1 MHVSQTYVILNFAGR
16 FTDLKDGKVDF
27 EAEELRERL
36 KITRVQPL
44 LGPAQLKKYHLNWTP
59 TGIDETDEQHKN
71 YIDNL
76 IEDIIQ
82 KLKEQVERCL
92 KDDHNRTP
100 LYKEVL
106 HHLHFCMKETQLHA
120 SNHDMLDNVRERMLL
135 VYDAEGSLV
144 FDPLNESPSNDTLE
158 SSLLD
163 VEEHPCREK
172 SAEMKAEYEKIQESL
187 NRFDCKFIHSGFFDK
202 LDTDPDVDLREEYT
216 RLPNFKNFSRPVV
229 LFGCSGSGKTAMM
242 AQIARETPNWFP
254 NSVSVIRFLG
264 TSLLSFS
271 IKDVLVSIC
280 AQIIS
285 IYKVNIPSY
294 IDMEKDY
301 MFLVQFFHS
310 LLWKIDS
317 RSRPLVIILDSID
330 QLNDANNAHV
340 MNWLPMKLPLNVHLV
355 ISLIPS
361 IHCCLENILSIMPCT
376 EQYLEIPAMSSET
389 ANDMISIYLRAK
401 NRRITKTQR
410 RFVLEKFHQ
419 CPQPLYL
426 RVLLDQAVTWR
437 STTLTSEL
445 AVGDDITT
453 AINKYFSNLEKK
465 HGEVTVK
472 NMMGKN

>member
-1 MHVSQTYVILNFAGR
+1 MHVSQPYVILYFAGR

-135 VYDAEGSLV
+135 VYDAEGNLV

-187 NRFDCKFIHSGFFDK
+187 NRFDCKFIHSGFFDQ
-202 LDTDPDVDLREEYT
+202 LDADPD
-216 RLPNFKNFSRPVV
+216 
-229 LFGCSGSGKTAMM
+229 
-242 AQIARETPNWFP
+242 
-254 NSVSVIRFLG
+254 
-264 TSLLSFS
+264 
-271 IKDVLVSIC
+271 
-280 AQIIS
+280 
-285 IYKVNIPSY
+285 
-294 IDMEKDY
+294 IDM
-301 MFLVQFFHS
+301 
-310 LLWKIDS
+310 
-317 RSRPLVIILDSID
+317 R
-330 QLNDANNAHV
+330 
-340 MNWLPMKLPLNVHLV
+340 
-355 ISLIPS
+355 
-361 IHCCLENILSIMPCT
+361 
-376 EQYLEIPAMSSET
+376 
-389 ANDMISIYLRAK
+389 
-401 NRRITKTQR
+401 
-410 RFVLEKFHQ
+410 
-419 CPQPLYL
+419 
-426 RVLLDQAVTWR
+426 
-437 STTLTSEL
+437 
-445 AVGDDITT
+445 
-453 AINKYFSNLEKK
+453 
-465 HGEVTVK
+465 
-472 NMMGKN
+472 